1 MIELPL
7 VFLGGL
13 LGSAHCVGMCGGF
26 ALSIGLGSRG
36 FAANL
41 WRQVIYTAG
50 RIFTYSFFGVVAG
63 YTGFW
68 LAGRASLW
76 INAQATLSLVA
87 GVLLAGQGLL
97 ALGLVPR
104 RLWRGSSG
112 GGTPCLAGTFV
123 GPFLTSPRL
132 SNVLLAGVFTG
143 FLPCGLVYGYLAL
156 ASSCSE
162 HPRRIAHDVPLRR
175 GNRPAHDPCR
185 HRGFAGLAHSTPK
198 PVASLGSLRRGH
210 RADLDR
216 PRDPVHADHACARSR
231 SLPVLRS
238 IELISNPVAATA
250 LASSGIMEAT
260 ENPCWHSFWKESIM
274 TGSGAQQSGSVRAI
288 WPYPVKSM
296 LGEELAN
303 CCDREWVARR
313 SRLSRSST
321 MNQARSSLPRTRGN
335 GVTCSLSRRLYPT
348 RKTRLEFSR
357 PPGSRFLMG
366 RAPLD

>member
-26 ALSIGLGSRG
+26 ALSIGLGARSLTG
-36 FAANL
+36 NV

-97 ALGLVPR
+97 ALGFVPR
-104 RLWRGSSG
+104 RFWPGLSG

-132 SNVLLAGVFTG
+132 SNVLLAGVLTG

-156 ASSCSE
+156 ASSSANIRDGLLTMCLFG
-162 HPRRIAHDVPLRR
+162 AGTGPLMIL
-175 GNRPAHDPCR
+175 
-185 HRGFAGLAHSTPK
+185 AGTG
-198 PVASLGSLRRGH
+198 ASLVSHGARRNLLRVSAVCVVATG
-210 RADLDR
+210 
-216 PRDPVHADHACARSR
+216 
-231 SLPVLRS
+231 
-238 IELISNPVAATA
+238 LISIVRGILFIQLTPAPEAVRC
-250 LASSGIMEAT
+250 LFCGPSS
-260 ENPCWHSFWKESIM
+260 
-274 TGSGAQQSGSVRAI
+274 
-288 WPYPVKSM
+288 
-296 LGEELAN
+296 
-303 CCDREWVARR
+303 
-313 SRLSRSST
+313 
-321 MNQARSSLPRTRGN
+321 
-335 GVTCSLSRRLYPT
+335 
-348 RKTRLEFSR
+348 
-357 PPGSRFLMG
+357 
-366 RAPLD
+366 